1 MFLTA
6 LILGFAGSLHCL
18 GMCSPL
24 AMMVTG
30 QTSQGFAKRL
40 IYNLGRIL
48 TYSVAG
54 FIVAGIGFA
63 LIFFRLQNI
72 LTIVLG
78 VILLIVGLSGVSQI
92 KIPLITSAVARF
104 ASKMRN
110 YFSFFIQ
117 KKSYASVFFLGSLN
131 GLLPCG
137 LSLIALTFCLSFENP
152 VEGFYFMALF
162 GVGTLPVML
171 GATGIF
177 QWLVNR
183 LHISFS
189 KVSMAMLILSGIL
202 LIGRVFVDHKMHAPQ
217 SHAGVVDIVLCK

>member
-1 MFLTA
+1 MLVTA

-24 AMMVTG
+24 ALMVTG
-30 QTSQGFAKRL
+30 QTSHGFAKRL
-40 IYNLGRIL
+40 IYNLGRIF

-78 VILLIVGLSGVSQI
+78 VILLIAGLSGVSQI
-92 KIPLITSAVARF
+92 KIPLVTSAVARF
-104 ASKMRN
+104 ASKLRS

-117 KKSYASVFFLGSLN
+117 KKSYAAVFFLGSLN

-137 LSLIALTFCLSFENP
+137 LSLIALSFCLSFDKP
-152 VEGFYFMALF
+152 LEGFYFMALF
-162 GVGTLPVML
+162 GAGTLPVML
-171 GATGIF
+171 GATSIF

-183 LHISFS
+183 LHMSFS
-189 KVSMAMLILSGIL
+189 KISVAMLILSGVL
-202 LIGRVFVDHKMHAPQ
+202 LIGRVFIDHKMDAPE
-217 SHAGVVDIVLCK
+217 SHASVVDIVLCK